1 MNPTSTAALLLT
13 FAASLAAQNALPT
26 GAFTQPQGVPLAKA
40 WPEALRLAK
49 QHKAPILAFVVPA
62 KGARTD
68 ADTVSKT
75 CDAERKLGMLSFD
88 ERSLPPMRTQREV
101 LLRQVQLLRA
111 PERAGRGMP
120 EPSRTQA
127 LFALAVPVFASAE
140 ACGAEGGETVVLCG
154 EDGRRVRGW
163 RLDLLDRDAF
173 VERVGEQLM
182 SPEALAPRQV
192 NVPPALAADLRA
204 VRELRQRLAGELSDE
219 QRAKVFE
226 ERGQRLARLR
236 SALPGVGP
244 ALVHFDAEKQPQL
257 SAEIVELEPERVPLG
272 VTARVFDGDPCPG
285 CGMGYVPPGLR
296 TVLELIG
303 P

>member
-1 MNPTSTAALLLT
+1 
-13 FAASLAAQNALPT
+13 
-26 GAFTQPQGVPLAKA
+26 
-40 WPEALRLAK
+40 
-49 QHKAPILAFVVPA
+49 
-62 KGARTD
+62 
-68 ADTVSKT
+68 
-75 CDAERKLGMLSFD
+75 
-88 ERSLPPMRTQREV
+88 
-101 LLRQVQLLRA
+101 
-111 PERAGRGMP
+111 
-120 EPSRTQA
+120 
-127 LFALAVPVFASAE
+127 
-140 ACGAEGGETVVLCG
+140 
-154 EDGRRVRGW
+154 
-163 RLDLLDRDAF
+163 
-173 VERVGEQLM
+173 M